1 MNEKEKNWKE
11 LNQEL
16 TQAATD
22 NNWASYR
29 CIKFDMAQ
37 FLEKENKNLDALA
50 LYAEILYLDVSGPQD
65 KPHIIG
71 NVIGIDREFLETRP
85 KFNPESAFVAPAII
99 ESIRI
104 LSEKENIQENEFEK
118 LFYRVNENLY
128 KTIQPP
134 INPKTAWQKILY
146 KKSLA
151 DQKARLDRHY
161 TAYNSS
167 EVNTFCDKNP
177 HILEWWT
184 PSHDKLLTQQIKKY
198 QWFWDY
204 GIGSRIIEITPEKI
218 IEKWEKIDPWYLMSQ
233 RTDIV
238 DTTVYRENGKCDHFS
253 NIDNCARGDV
263 LTNFAVSRAENL
275 NLTKAIRK
283 PEYRICPLCGQ
294 KFIETSLP
302 VYYIKMLGINQL
314 DFCSPCLDSVL
325 NEGHYSL
332 SKQEI
337 ISYLRDLTNVLQRV
351 PSQDFG
357 TRLFG
362 GEVPVL
368 YGLDT
373 KERLAVFRLLQ
384 RKPAKECVKKY
395 FGSWFRALVEAGIL
409 EDGARRTSRGT
420 QCLAR
425 DGHFC
430 FSLGE
435 KTIDDLIHS
444 LGIEHGKEPQ
454 YPESNLRADFIINNI
469 FIEYFGLAGNIDYDN
484 KTKLKQ
490 ELCKKHGIKLIS
502 IYPWDLVSSKNL
514 ETILSNGLYEKN
526 LLK

>member
-1 MNEKEKNWKE
+1 MNGKEKNWKE

-29 CIKFDMAQ
+29 CTKFDMAQ
-37 FLEKENKNLDALA
+37 FLENENKILNALEY
-50 LYAEILYLDVSGPQD
+50 YAEVLYLDVNGPQNM
-65 KPHIIG
+65 PCIIG
-71 NVIGIDREFLETRP
+71 DVIGINRESFL
-85 KFNPESAFVAPAII
+85 KFNPENAFVAPAII

-128 KTIQPP
+128 RTIQPP

-151 DQKARLDRHY
+151 DQKAKLDRHY
-161 TAYNSS
+161 TTYNSS

-177 HILEWWT
+177 HILRWWT
-184 PSHDKLLTQQIKKY
+184 PSYDKLLTQQIKKY

-204 GIGSRIIEITPEKI
+204 DIWPKIIEITPKEI
-218 IEKWEKIDPWYLMSQ
+218 IENWEKTDPLYLMSQ

-238 DTTVYRENGKCDHFS
+238 DTIIYREKGKWDHRS
-253 NIDNCARGDV
+253 NIDNCARGGV
-263 LTNFAVSRAENL
+263 LRNFAMSRAENL
-275 NLTKAIRK
+275 NLTKLIRK
-283 PEYRICPLCGQ
+283 PKWHVCPLCGQ
-294 KFIETSLP
+294 KFIEDSLP
-302 VYYIKMLGINQL
+302 IYYVKMLGINQL
-314 DFCSPCLDSVL
+314 DFCRPCLDGVL
-325 NEGHYSL
+325 NEGHHSL
-332 SKQEI
+332 SMQETI
-337 ISYLRDLTNVLQRV
+337 AYLRDLTNVLQRI
-351 PSQDFG
+351 PSQNFG
-357 TRLFG
+357 TRMLG
-362 GEVPVL
+362 GEIPVL
-368 YGLDT
+368 WGLNT
-373 KERLAVFRLLQ
+373 KERLEVFKILK
-384 RKPAKECVKKY
+384 RKPAAESVKKM
-395 FGSWFRALVEAGIL
+395 FGSWFEALIEAGIL

-420 QCLAR
+420 QCLAV
-425 DGHFC
+425 DGHVC

-444 LGIEHGKEPQ
+444 LGIEHEKEPQ

-469 FIEYFGLAGNIDYDN
+469 FVEYFGLAGNIDYDN

-502 IYPWDLVSSKNL
+502 IYPWDLVSSKKL
-514 ETILSNGLYEKN
+514 ESILSDGLS
-526 LLK
+526 